1 MSKTANNL
9 QYFLQILILT
19 QFAPMQSYKSYKKL
33 QSKLSSRPCLTP
45 IDFDREFILTV
56 DSSFKSTGVRQGL
69 ELSLLCNCSKAFCA
83 SSGRGPPFQTQS
95 FRVSF
100 VSGPAVWA
108 KLSMVLRK
116 KEQRPRNCQL
126 FTESYI
132 MEGQRNFLLS
142 VDTFIEGHINV
153 EELFNFSRLRVEDMA
168 SILQDF
174 DLVGSTTGLTI
185 QNIKDR
191 YQDYSVEGTF
201 VWVTRWVVVALTILG
216 LGRNFWYLRK
226 RYLKAKK
233 DARPLIMQFRDLF
246 SSDTQQPRDQEMQE
260 RGDPD
265 SDENEEFIDGMTP
278 MT

>member
-1 MSKTANNL
+1 
-9 QYFLQILILT
+9 
-19 QFAPMQSYKSYKKL
+19 
-33 QSKLSSRPCLTP
+33 
-45 IDFDREFILTV
+45 
-56 DSSFKSTGVRQGL
+56 
-69 ELSLLCNCSKAFCA
+69 
-83 SSGRGPPFQTQS
+83 
-95 FRVSF
+95 
-100 VSGPAVWA
+100 
-108 KLSMVLRK
+108 
-116 KEQRPRNCQL
+116 
-126 FTESYI
+126 
-132 MEGQRNFLLS
+132 
-142 VDTFIEGHINV
+142 
-153 EELFNFSRLRVEDMA
+153 MA

-278 MT
+278 DDMRVGPPVFAPVNVGDAARRARDKRARNKLRDELRAEARVRADVHRDRQSASAGATGGAVSRH